1 MLPRITLSEFPEPP
15 LKKTRSP
22 LRAIPTGRKSLNWT
36 SGTRDTMNQSATP
49 KELRQFGLMVGAVF
63 VVIGLWPLVFRG
75 EPLRWWAVGPAGIL
89 ILLGFALP
97 LVLRPIHAGW
107 MWIGHVLGWIN
118 TRILL
123 GIVFYG
129 LVTPI
134 GIVFRLMGKD
144 AMRLVA
150 QEASSTYRVI
160 RKVRPREHMKYQ
172 F

>member
-1 MLPRITLSEFPEPP
+1 
-15 LKKTRSP
+15 
-22 LRAIPTGRKSLNWT
+22 
-36 SGTRDTMNQSATP
+36 MNHAASV
-49 KELRQFGLMVGAVF
+49 KELRSFGLLVGGVF
-63 VVIGLWPLVFRG
+63 TVIGLWPMVFRG
-75 EPLRWWAVGPAGIL
+75 EELRLWAAGLGGGLIVAGALVPA
-89 ILLGFALP
+89 
-97 LVLRPIHAGW
+97 VLAPVHKGW

-144 AMRLVA
+144 TMRQA
-150 QEASSTYRVI
+150 FSEGSQSYRV
-160 RKVRPREHMKYQ
+160 VRQPRHRSHMKFQ

>member
-1 MLPRITLSEFPEPP
+1 
-15 LKKTRSP
+15 
-22 LRAIPTGRKSLNWT
+22 
-36 SGTRDTMNQSATP
+36 MNQSGTL
-49 KELRQFGLMVGAVF
+49 KELRQFGLMIGSVLI
-63 VVIGLWPLVFRG
+63 VIGLWPLVFRG
-75 EPLRWWAVGPAGIL
+75 DPLRWWAVAPGAVL
-89 ILLGFALP
+89 ILLGSALP

-134 GIVFRLMGKD
+134 GLIFQLIGKNTMQT
-144 AMRLVA
+144 AYA
-150 QEASSTYRVI
+150 KEGQTYRV
-160 RKVRPREHMKYQ
+160 VRAPRPPSHMKYQ